1 MCNALTLAI
10 YDRAA
15 LTAAI
20 AQGWR
25 PEFLFFWGHT
35 ARSSGI
41 GKHVL
46 SQWWPAA
53 FSLGGVSYASAEH
66 FMMAEKARLFDDATT
81 RDAVLAASKPGAAKA
96 LGRTVAGFDGRRWM
110 EHRFDI
116 VVRASLAK
124 FGQNADLRG
133 YLLETGNKVLVE
145 ASPVDRVWGIGLA
158 ADDARAQVPAEW
170 KGLNLLGFALM
181 RARATLADASA
192 R

>member
-1 MCNALTLAI
+1 MHKTATSAI

-15 LTAAI
+15 LVAAI
-20 AQGWR
+20 ADGWR
-25 PEFLFFWGHT
+25 PKLLLFWGHRPRGT
-35 ARSSGI
+35 GV

-46 SQWWPAA
+46 SQWWPAT
-53 FSLGGVSYASAEH
+53 FSVEGDSYASAEH
-66 FMMAEKARLFDDATT
+66 FMMAEKARLFGDETT
-81 RDAVLAASKPGAAKA
+81 RAAILAASKPGAAKA
-96 LGRTVAGFDGRRWM
+96 LGRMVRGFDDQRWM

-133 YLLETGNKVLVE
+133 YLLETGDKVLVE

-158 ADDARAQVPAEW
+158 ADDARAQRPSEW
-170 KGLNLLGFALM
+170 SGLNLLGFALM
-181 RARATLADASA
+181 RARATLADAGT